1 MPEALFWLLV
11 TGDLPTPH
19 EYEEISSELKKRGV
33 LDSQTKTFIQ
43 SLSNDMPFLTQ
54 LSSVLLYLQ
63 PNSAYQKALQA
74 NTLMKGREWEL
85 VYEDTLDII
94 AKLPYIAA
102 SIYKKQF
109 QRGDSAEGNPDL
121 DWSGNFAYM
130 LGYNTFEFREY
141 LRGYM
146 TVYAYGFIFFLFAI
160 ELIFFCFR
168 SKYMKKETMMAEM

>member
-33 LDSQTKTFIQ
+33 LDHNTKAFIQ
-43 SLSNDMPFLTQ
+43 SLSKEMPLLTQ

-63 PNSAYQKALQA
+63 PNSAYQKAFQA
-74 NTLMKGREWEL
+74 NAITKGREWEF

-109 QRGDSAEGNPDL
+109 QRGDSVEGSPEL
-121 DWSGNFAYM
+121 DWSGNFAHM
-130 LGYNTFEFREY
+130 LGYNSFEFREY

-146 TVYAYGFIFFLFAI
+146 TVYA
-160 ELIFFCFR
+160 
-168 SKYMKKETMMAEM
+168 